1 MSFISLQ
8 KRVPKRDRG
17 FMASARRVID
27 LTDGRDD
34 FADTA
39 ALVQALDLVVS
50 VDTSI
55 AHIAGALAKRAW
67 VILARLPDWRWLLGR
82 EDSPWYPTLQLFR
95 QDAPDRWDG
104 PLRRV
109 ADKVTC
115 RSCGGPE
122 GVVNARLRR
131 LEASFITSPH

>member
-1 MSFISLQ
+1 
-8 KRVPKRDRG
+8 
-17 FMASARRVID
+17 MASARRVID

-67 VILARLPDWRWLLGR
+67 VLLARLPDWRWLLDR

-95 QDAPDRWDG
+95 QDAPDRWAG
-104 PLRRV
+104 PLQRV
-109 ADKVTC
+109 AARLRADLAA
-115 RSCGGPE
+115 GPE
-122 GVVNARLRR
+122 AVVDARPRR
-131 LEASFITSPH
+131 LEASSITSPH